1 MGGTIYRIHYIWLLL
16 ELLNM
21 TRSLTIL
28 IWKLAKKMF
37 LSFIAGEKWQSFH
50 VPVAGAENSKG
61 LKPRPWSET
70 ARFGSR

>member
-28 IWKLAKKMF
+28 IWKLAKNVSKF
-37 LSFIAGEKWQSFH
+37 YRRGKLQSFH

-70 ARFGSR
+70 ARFGSL